1 MGKTD
6 LASAINALKDLPE
19 IKYNQIGSITNQL
32 MTLGFDAKTAKMAVM
47 TVYESSHPD
56 VSYLKNAGVNAMQAA
71 KSMYDANIPLGE
83 ILDKLLQMGF
93 LKNDA
98 SNAIDA
104 LNLDESNQEVNDFLD
119 DDVEYK
125 DQSSQ
130 IDSPKEYGDIPPEA
144 IREILEHA
152 QHEESVDANMIE
164 EVLLNHG
171 VSSTSIDELNKELFA
186 KTASVELSW
195 RELGLMLQDS
205 GIEQDQI
212 IKILV
217 DNGAS
222 EEEAHAASLPL
233 ENYPEGNPPGA
244 VSDAPED
251 LDLGASGDFP
261 YGAGMDEDGPGGLND
276 SLEGAPGPND
286 FDATGGG
293 YMGGPDDT
301 EDGDFFNNPS
311 TNGDVDFS
319 DYDEDENYLEGMA
332 QDYVASDP
340 QMTHTDLV
348 SILKN
353 NGATEQEATQVADKM
368 NVENDSA
375 IRPGVFVRA
384 GVGTGRVTSV
394 WETMYGKM
402 ANVESDRDGKEYE
415 YAVEDLTVVEGERF
429 SNADRFELEQKIAEH
444 LNGDWY
450 DNLEVSS
457 SDYRDTY
464 SSRIKQAK
472 SLYSEINNRLAVTKD
487 LGEIGRLTEARTAIS
502 NEISF
507 CQTRLSSSEFIGEQE
522 YVDRQPRYEFG
533 KEAVSGYD
541 FGPGGG
547 ESMMLVAAEMEE
559 ELEQTDWNEF
569 TRVASVDFVSE
580 VSPVLLGDA
589 QEVARL
595 AIAYVEP
602 KVAMLSQ
609 ERSREVTS
617 EFLANVEM
625 VRRSM
630 ASTLRTSGVQ
640 QEIKESSVNES
651 PAPWDEEG
659 WAKLEAK
666 ESLDK
671 YAESMRRQMM
681 QIWDQ
686 ARDSIAED
694 NLVRPLPDWV
704 QDPRDFA
711 DDLSNATVYQIIDNN
726 YGWVPFLQEMLN
738 NTEITPDMLEADA
751 FETNPEGERVER
763 YARVKTSFDVDEYN
777 PHYMTDEE
785 IYTYWMSNGFSREDA
800 DKMVRKERD
809 AAEREQEIPSWNT
822 VEPGARNNIPMPEDE
837 EEEWTK
843 IVEEGHQR
851 NSSVNDI
858 SDEGWLL

>member
-32 MTLGFDAKTAKMAVM
+32 VTLGFDPKTAKMAVM

-56 VSYLKNAGVNAMQAA
+56 VSYLKNAGVNALQAA

-119 DDVEYK
+119 EDVKYK

-130 IDSPKEYGDIPPEA
+130 IDAPKEYGDIPPEA

-152 QHEESVDANMIE
+152 QHEDSVGPEIVE

-171 VSSTSIDELNKELFA
+171 VPSTSIDELNKELFA
-186 KTASVELSW
+186 KTAAIELSW
-195 RELGLMLQDS
+195 RELGLMLQES
-205 GIEQDQI
+205 NIEQDQI
-212 IKILV
+212 IKILI

-233 ENYPEGNPPGA
+233 ENYPKGNPPGA
-244 VSDAPED
+244 TSDAPED

-261 YGAGMDEDGPGGLND
+261 YGAGMDEDGPGGIND
-276 SLEGAPGPND
+276 SLQGAPGPND

-293 YMGGPDDT
+293 YMGGPEDT

-311 TNGDVDFS
+311 TGGDVDFS
-319 DYDEDENYLEGMA
+319 DYDENKGYLEEMA

-394 WETMYGKM
+394 WDTMYGKM
-402 ANVESDRDGKEYE
+402 ANVESDLDGKEYE
-415 YAVEDLTVVEGERF
+415 YAVEDLTVTESERL
-429 SNADRFELEQKIAEH
+429 SSSDRFELEQKIAEH

-450 DNLEVSS
+450 NNLEVVS

-472 SLYSEINNRLAVTKD
+472 SLYSQINNRLAVTKD
-487 LGEIGRLTEARTAIS
+487 VGEIGRLTEARTAIN
-502 NEISF
+502 NEIIF
-507 CQTRLSSSEFIGEQE
+507 CQTRLSSNEFIGEQE
-522 YVDRQPRYEFG
+522 YVERQPRYEFG

-547 ESMMLVAAEMEE
+547 ESMAFIAAEMEE
-559 ELEQTDWNEF
+559 ELEGVDWDEF
-569 TRVASVDFVSE
+569 TRVASVEFVSE
-580 VSPVLLGDA
+580 ISPILVGDA

-595 AIAYVEP
+595 ATVYVQP
-602 KVAMLSQ
+602 RVAVLSSDQ
-609 ERSREVTS
+609 AQEVTN
-617 EFLANVEM
+617 EFLANVER

-630 ASTLRTSGVQ
+630 ASTLRTADV
-640 QEIKESSVNES
+640 E
-651 PAPWDEEG
+651 EEG
-659 WAKLEAK
+659 SFREEDSSSTLEAK
-666 ESLDK
+666 ESVDK
-671 YAESMRRQMM
+671 YAESIRRQMM
-681 QIWDQ
+681 QVWDQ
-686 ARDSIAED
+686 ARNSIAED
-694 NLVRPLPDWV
+694 NLIRPLPNWV
-704 QDPRDFA
+704 EDPRDFA

-726 YGWVPFLQEMLN
+726 YGWLPFLQEILN
-738 NTEITPDMLEADA
+738 NTEITPDMLEAEA
-751 FETNPEGERVER
+751 FETSPEGERVER
-763 YARVKTSFDVDEYN
+763 YARTKTSFDVDEYN

-785 IYTYWMSNGFSREDA
+785 IYTYWMSRGFSREDA
-800 DKMVRKERD
+800 SRMVSKERE

-822 VEPGARNNIPMPEDE
+822 IEPGARKNIPMPEDE
-837 EEEWTK
+837 EQEWAK
-843 IVEEGHQR
+843 VVEEGHQR

>member
-233 ENYPEGNPPGA
+233 ENYPKGNPPGA

-429 SNADRFELEQKIAEH
+429 SNADRFKLEQKIAEH

-609 ERSREVTS
+609 EQSREVTS